1 VKKVIRGDVEAGK
14 YGNAVQVKWIPG
26 KKPTLVLYDEHNREV
41 QREEVSR
48 FTYAELPEKLV
59 GYGFQ
64 KIGEPALMKSSPKAA
79 VDQEFSADE
88 FFDPEPTAPAAT
100 KLPWHSTLPSRSK
113 QTNLFLPS
121 FVSTTGVSRPVGRR
135 IVAPEQLS
143 QPLHVHNLR
152 GGGGVFRLHSAEVHN
167 PARDS
172 SRLTNSDEDGLR

>member
-1 VKKVIRGDVEAGK
+1 VEAGK
-14 YGNAVQVKWIPG
+14 YGGAVQVKWIPG
-26 KKPTLVLYDEHNREV
+26 KKPTLVLYDDNNREV

-48 FTYAELPEKLV
+48 FTYGELSEKLA
-59 GYGFQ
+59 GYGFR
-64 KIGEPALMKSSPKAA
+64 KIGDPALVKSSPPPPKAA

-135 IVAPEQLS
+135 IIAREHLS
-143 QPLHVHNLR
+143 QPLDHHNLR
-152 GGGGVFRLHSAEVHN
+152 GGSGGFRLHSADVHN

>member
-1 VKKVIRGDVEAGK
+1 MLKRSGEQMLSAHVAHR
-14 YGNAVQVKWIPG
+14 
-26 KKPTLVLYDEHNREV
+26 VLSNYTMSRKSV
-41 QREEVSR
+41 FTPQRICFV
-48 FTYAELPEKLV
+48 
-59 GYGFQ
+59 
-64 KIGEPALMKSSPKAA
+64 
-79 VDQEFSADE
+79 QEFSADE

-135 IVAPEQLS
+135 IVAQEQLS
-143 QPLHVHNLR
+143 QPVHVHNLR
-152 GGGGVFRLHSAEVHN
+152 GGGGGFRLHSADVHN